1 MQNSQDI
8 FGSGLCI
15 FQIRSEPRHE
25 NYRDVRSRLIFAQAP
40 TNFIASQIGQQIIE
54 QDQIRFLLASRLQSL
69 LRRSGGDH
77 VIICFGQNLL
87 DET

>member
-8 FGSGLCI
+8 LGSGLRT
-15 FQIRSEPRHE
+15 FQIRTESRHE
-25 NYRDVRSRLIFAQAP
+25 EHRDVRSRLIFAQAL
-40 TNFIASQIGQQIIE
+40 TKFIAGQIRQQIIE

-69 LRRSGGDH
+69 LACSSGDDLI
-77 VIICFGQNLL
+77 VCFRENFL